1 MGSLDIMRL
10 LGEEDIPYDAVWPAS
25 SLWLT
30 VGDTEHRIKHAE
42 SISISPV
49 VFGIRKSLAEEL
61 GFVGREVSVN
71 DLLEAIRNGKLPLL
85 HDQRHSVQFRRQR
98 VYRIFVRAP
107 GQPGSHHIGGSA
119 E

>member
-1 MGSLDIMRL
+1 MTPCGR
-10 LGEEDIPYDAVWPAS
+10 AS

-61 GFVGREVSVN
+61 GFVG
-71 DLLEAIRNGKLPLL
+71 A
-85 HDQRHSVQFRRQR
+85 
-98 VYRIFVRAP
+98 
-107 GQPGSHHIGGSA
+107 GGVG
-119 E
+119 